1 MVLSKVDPL
10 DSAFPGAANISESNL
25 SNSFLQAAPSN
36 IMVGT
41 KQGGLPSREGAG
53 PVYHQGMIP
62 PSSKRNPFKNGPAL
76 GGQYAISDKA
86 AQLGA
91 QGPVG
96 SAASRP
102 AKQALAA
109 PPKASRGNVPAG
121 AGSLKKMSAG

>member
-41 KQGGLPSREGAG
+41 KQGALPNTASAG

-62 PSSKRNPFKNGPAL
+62 PSSKRNPFKNGPAH
-76 GGQYAISDKA
+76 GGQYAMSDKPG
-86 AQLGA
+86 QMGA
-91 QGPVG
+91 QGLIG
-96 SAASRP
+96 SAAPRQL
-102 AKQALAA
+102 KQGHAGA
-109 PPKASRGNVPAG
+109 PKASRGNVPAG
-121 AGSLKKMSAG
+121 STSLKKLGTA